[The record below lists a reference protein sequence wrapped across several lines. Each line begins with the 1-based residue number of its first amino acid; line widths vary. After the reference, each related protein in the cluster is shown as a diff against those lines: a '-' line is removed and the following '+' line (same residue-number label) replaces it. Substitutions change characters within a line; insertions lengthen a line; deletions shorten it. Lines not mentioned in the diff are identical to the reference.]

1 MNNSDSYDSKLS
13 QARGLASQL
22 GMFAEENDIPKD
34 LWDSLEATI
43 YEFYKVQSSK
53 MNKSDSYDSKLS
65 QARGLASQLGMFAEE
80 NDIPKDLWDSLEATI
95 NDFYQVS
102 LDR

>member
-1 MNNSDSYDSKLS
+1 MTDSYDSKLS

-43 YEFYKVQSSK
+43 Y
-53 MNKSDSYDSKLS
+53 
-65 QARGLASQLGMFAEE
+65 
-80 NDIPKDLWDSLEATI
+80 DLTYLRRSFT
-95 NDFYQVS
+95 Y
-102 LDR
+102 

>member
-1 MNNSDSYDSKLS
+1 MTYLVN
-13 QARGLASQL
+13 R
-22 GMFAEENDIPKD
+22 FI
-34 LWDSLEATI
+34 
-43 YEFYKVQSSK
+43 FYKAQSLQ

-95 NDFYQVS
+95 YDFYQVS
-102 LDR
+102 HDR

>member
-1 MNNSDSYDSKLS
+1 MTYIVNRFIFYKVKNSKMKKSDSYDSKLS

-43 YEFYKVQSSK
+43 YDFFEVP
-53 MNKSDSYDSKLS
+53 N
-65 QARGLASQLGMFAEE
+65 AR
-80 NDIPKDLWDSLEATI
+80 
-95 NDFYQVS
+95 
-102 LDR
+102 

>member
-1 MNNSDSYDSKLS
+1 MNKSELHDLKLS
-13 QARGLASQL
+13 QARGLAGQL

-43 YEFYKVQSSK
+43 Y
-53 MNKSDSYDSKLS
+53 
-65 QARGLASQLGMFAEE
+65 
-80 NDIPKDLWDSLEATI
+80 
-95 NDFYQVS
+95 DFYEVS

>member
-1 MNNSDSYDSKLS
+1 MTYLVNRFIFVKLIVQIMNNSESYNSKLS

-43 YEFYKVQSSK
+43 Y
-53 MNKSDSYDSKLS
+53 
-65 QARGLASQLGMFAEE
+65 
-80 NDIPKDLWDSLEATI
+80 
-95 NDFYQVS
+95 DFYQVS
-102 LDR
+102 HDR

>member
-1 MNNSDSYDSKLS
+1 MDNPDSYDSKLS

-43 YEFYKVQSSK
+43 YEFY
-53 MNKSDSYDSKLS
+53 
-65 QARGLASQLGMFAEE
+65 
-80 NDIPKDLWDSLEATI
+80 
-95 NDFYQVS
+95 QVS
-102 LDR
+102 NDK